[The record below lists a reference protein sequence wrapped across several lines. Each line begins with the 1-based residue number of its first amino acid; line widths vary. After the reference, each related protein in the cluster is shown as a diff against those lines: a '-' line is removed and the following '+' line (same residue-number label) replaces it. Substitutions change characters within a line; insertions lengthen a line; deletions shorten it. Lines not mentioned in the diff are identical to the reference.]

1 MKNRKSKTQLFI
13 TSCLGALSII
23 LGAFSAH
30 GLETLVKT
38 GKLTQHSLNIFEKA
52 VKYQVYGVFV
62 LLTLTLF
69 NLLQNKLIF
78 KWSFGLM
85 FVGVIFFSFSLYA
98 ITLLPLLNTLYPSSL
113 FWVTPFGG
121 LLMII
126 AWIMIFVEGRKI
138 V

>member
-38 GKLTQHSLNIFEKA
+38 GTLTQHSLNVFEKA
-52 VKYQVYGVFV
+52 VKYQVYGVLA
-62 LLTLTLF
+62 LLILTLF
-69 NLLQNKLIF
+69 NFLQHKLIF
-78 KWSFGLM
+78 QWSFWLM
-85 FVGVIFFSFSLYA
+85 LAGVIFFSFSLYA
-98 ITLLPLLNTLYPSSL
+98 ITLLPLLNTRYPALL
-113 FWVTPFGG
+113 FWVTPLGG

-126 AWIMIFVEGRKI
+126 AWIMVFVEGRKI